1 MKSDFY
7 TEPDEKTQDET
18 SIQDVGG
25 ELEKDDDEEADA

>member
-7 TEPDEKTQDET
+7 TEPDEKKQDEAST
-18 SIQDVGG
+18 QDVGG